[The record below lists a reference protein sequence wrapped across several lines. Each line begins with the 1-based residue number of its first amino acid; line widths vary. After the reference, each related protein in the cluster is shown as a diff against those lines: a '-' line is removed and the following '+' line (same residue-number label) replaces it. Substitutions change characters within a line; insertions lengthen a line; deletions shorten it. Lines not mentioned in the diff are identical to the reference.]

1 MTQQNIKIDIL
12 RYRPEMDNK
21 PFTQTFELP
30 YKADMSVLEA
40 LQYIKDNLDSTISFR
55 WSCRMAI
62 CGSCGLMVNGV
73 PKLGCK
79 AFLRDYYPKTISL
92 EPLAN
97 FPIERDLVVVMDD
110 FIQKLEEIKP
120 YIIPAKT
127 AANEKKCLSDGAY
140 KQTPEQ
146 MEKYKKFSM
155 CINCGLCYS
164 ACPQYALDKK
174 FTGPAALALLA
185 RYNRDSRD
193 AGSVERMKIV
203 NQEEGV
209 WGCTFVGYCSVVCP
223 KGVDPAGAI
232 QLLKVESSKDYLIGM
247 FKPEPE

>member
-1 MTQQNIKIDIL
+1 MTQQSIKIDIM
-12 RYRPEMDNK
+12 RYRPEMDDK

-30 YKADMSVLEA
+30 YRADMSVLEA
-40 LQYIKDNLDSTISFR
+40 LQYIKDNLDSTLSFR

-79 AFLRDYYPKTISL
+79 VFLRDYYPKTISL

-120 YIIPAKT
+120 YIIPDKT
-127 AANEKKCLSDGAY
+127 GSKENKCLSEGTY

-155 CINCGLCYS
+155 CINCGLCYA
-164 ACPQYALDKK
+164 ACPQYALDTK
-174 FTGPAALALLA
+174 FIGPAALALLA

-193 AGSVERMKIV
+193 AGTAERMKIV

-247 FKPEPE
+247 FKPE

>member
-1 MTQQNIKIDIL
+1 MSEQTIEIEVL
-12 RYRPEMDNK
+12 RYRPEIDK
-21 PFTQTFELP
+21 EPFTQSFAIP
-30 YKADMSVLEA
+30 YSADLSILEA
-40 LQYIKDNLDSTISFR
+40 LQYIKDHLDSSISFR

-62 CGSCGLMVNGV
+62 CGSCGMMVNGV

-79 AFLRDYYPKTISL
+79 AFLRDYYPNKVSL

-110 FIQKLEEIKP
+110 FIAKLESVKP
-120 YIIPAKT
+120 YIIPE
-127 AANEKKCLSDGAY
+127 NEKCLSEGTY
-140 KQTPEQ
+140 QQTPEQ
-146 MEKYKKFSM
+146 MAKYKQFSM
-155 CINCGLCYS
+155 CINCGLCYA
-164 ACPQYALDKK
+164 ACPQYALDNK

-193 AGSVERMKIV
+193 NGEAQRMKIV

-223 KGVDPAGAI
+223 KDVDPAAAI

-247 FKPEPE
+247 FKPD

>member
-1 MTQQNIKIDIL
+1 MSELTIKLDVL
-12 RYRPEMDNK
+12 RYRPEIDNE
-21 PFTQTFELP
+21 PFTQTFEVP
-30 YKADMSVLEA
+30 YTAEMSILEA
-40 LQYIKDNLDSTISFR
+40 LQYIKDHLDSTLSFR

-92 EPLAN
+92 APLAN

-110 FIQKLEEIKP
+110 FIKKLEGVKP
-120 YIIPAKT
+120 YIIP
-127 AANEKKCLSDGAY
+127 EKVRCLSEGPY
-140 KQTPEQ
+140 QQTPEQ
-146 MEKYKKFSM
+146 MAKYKQYSM
-155 CINCGLCYS
+155 CINCGLCYA

-174 FTGPAALALLA
+174 FTGPAALALLS

-193 AGSVERMKIV
+193 NGEAQRMKIV

-223 KGVDPAGAI
+223 KDVDPAAAI
-232 QLLKVESSKDYLIGM
+232 QLLKVESSKDYIIAM
-247 FKPEPE
+247 FKPD

>member
-1 MTQQNIKIDIL
+1 
-12 RYRPEMDNK
+12 MDNE
-21 PFTQTFELP
+21 PFTQTYEVP
-30 YKADMSVLEA
+30 YSPDMSILEA
-40 LQYIKDNLDSTISFR
+40 LQYIKDHIDSTISFR

-62 CGSCGLMVNGV
+62 CGSCGMMVNGV

-79 AFLRDYYPKTISL
+79 AFLRDSYPNKISL

-110 FIQKLEEIKP
+110 FINKLEEIEP
-120 YIIPAKT
+120 YIIPGKAKP
-127 AANEKKCLSDGAY
+127 LSEGPHQQTPQQMAKY
-140 KQTPEQ
+140 KQ
-146 MEKYKKFSM
+146 FSM
-155 CINCGLCYS
+155 CINCGLCYA

-174 FTGPAALALLA
+174 FTGPAALALIA
-185 RYNRDSRD
+185 RYNRDNRD
-193 AGSVERMKIV
+193 NGEAQRMKIV

-223 KGVDPAGAI
+223 KDVDPAAAI

-247 FKPEPE
+247 FKPD

>member
-1 MTQQNIKIDIL
+1 MNASTITIDIL
-12 RYRPEMDNK
+12 RYRPEMDEK
-21 PFTQTFELP
+21 PFTQSYEVP
-30 YKADMSVLEA
+30 YTADLSVLES
-40 LQYIKDNLDSTISFR
+40 LQYIKDHLDSTVSFR

-62 CGSCGLMVNGV
+62 CGSCGMMVNGV

-79 AFLRDYYPKTISL
+79 VFLRDYYPKKVTIA
-92 EPLAN
+92 PLAN

-110 FIQKLEEIKP
+110 FIDKLESVKP
-120 YIIPAKT
+120 YLIP
-127 AANEKKCLSDGAY
+127 EKEKDLAEGPHR
-140 KQTPEQ
+140 QTPLE
-146 MEKYKKFSM
+146 MEKFKQFSM
-155 CINCGLCYS
+155 CINCGLCYA

-193 AGSVERMKIV
+193 NGEAERMKVV

-223 KGVDPAGAI
+223 KDVDPAAAI
-232 QLLKVESSKDYLIGM
+232 QLLKVDSSKDYLIGM
-247 FKPEPE
+247 FKPD

>member
-1 MTQQNIKIDIL
+1 MTQKIMKIDIL
-12 RYRPEMDNK
+12 RYRPEMDEV

-30 YKADMSVLEA
+30 YSPDMSVLEA
-40 LQYIKDNLDSTISFR
+40 LQYIKDHLDSTISFR

-62 CGSCGLMVNGV
+62 CGSCGMMVNGV

-79 AFLRDYYPKTISL
+79 VFLRDYYPKKVSL

-110 FIQKLEEIKP
+110 FINKLEEIKP
-120 YIIPAKT
+120 YIIPQKT
-127 AANEKKCLSDGAY
+127 ESGENKCLSEGTY

-146 MEKYKKFSM
+146 MEKYKQYSM
-155 CINCGLCYS
+155 CINCGLCYA
-164 ACPQYALDKK
+164 ACPQYALDNK

-193 AGSVERMKIV
+193 GGEAERMKIV

-223 KGVDPAGAI
+223 KGVDPAAAI

-247 FKPEPE
+247 FKPE

>member
-1 MTQQNIKIDIL
+1 MNQKIIEIDIL
-12 RYRPEMDNK
+12 RYRPEEDDQ
-21 PFTQTFELP
+21 PFTQTFDVP
-30 YKADMSVLEA
+30 YQADMSILEA
-40 LQYIKDNLDSTISFR
+40 LQYIKDHLDSSISFR

-79 AFLRDYYPKTISL
+79 AFLRDYFPKRISL

-110 FIQKLEEIKP
+110 FINKLEEIKP
-120 YIIPAKT
+120 YIIPEK
-127 AANEKKCLSDGAY
+127 NESGTKKCLSEGAY

-146 MEKYKKFSM
+146 MEKYRQFSM
-155 CINCGLCYS
+155 CINCGLCYA

-174 FTGPAALALLA
+174 FMGPAALTLLA
-185 RYNRDSRD
+185 RYNRDNRD
-193 AGSVERMKIV
+193 AGSAERMKIV

-223 KGVDPAGAI
+223 KGVDPAAAI

-247 FKPEPE
+247 FKPE

>member
-1 MTQQNIKIDIL
+1 MSELTIEIDIL
-12 RYRPEMDNK
+12 RYRPEMDNE
-21 PFTQTFELP
+21 PFTQTFEVP
-30 YKADMSVLEA
+30 YSEDMSILES
-40 LQYIKDNLDSTISFR
+40 LQYIKDHLDSSLSFR

-79 AFLRDYYPKTISL
+79 TFLRDFYPKKIKL

-110 FIQKLEEIKP
+110 FIAKLEEIKP
-120 YIIPAKT
+120 YIIPK
-127 AANEKKCLSDGAY
+127 EEKCLSEGTY
-140 KQTPEQ
+140 QQTPEQ
-146 MEKYKKFSM
+146 MAKFKQYSM
-155 CINCGLCYS
+155 CINCGLCYA
-164 ACPQYALDKK
+164 ACPQYGLDKK

-193 AGSVERMKIV
+193 NGRAERMKIV

-223 KGVDPAGAI
+223 KEVDPAAAI
-232 QLLKVESSKDYLIGM
+232 QQLKVESSKDYLIGM
-247 FKPEPE
+247 FKPD

>member
-1 MTQQNIKIDIL
+1 MSQQTIKLDIM
-12 RYRPEMDNK
+12 RYRPEMDDK

-30 YKADMSVLEA
+30 YKADMSILEA
-40 LQYIKDNLDSTISFR
+40 LQYIKDHMDSTISFR

-62 CGSCGLMVNGV
+62 CGSCGLMVDGV

-79 AFLRDYYPKTISL
+79 AFLRDYYPNNITL

-110 FIQKLEEIKP
+110 FIKKLEEIKP
-120 YIIPAKT
+120 YIIPEKT
-127 AANEKKCLSDGAY
+127 GSQEKKCLSDGAY

-155 CINCGLCYS
+155 CINCGLCYA
-164 ACPQYALDKK
+164 ACPQYALDTN

-193 AGSVERMKIV
+193 AGSAERMKIV

-223 KGVDPAGAI
+223 KGVDPAAAI

-247 FKPEPE
+247 FKPEA

>member
-1 MTQQNIKIDIL
+1 MSEEKIIEVEIL
-12 RYRPEMDNK
+12 RYRPEQDEK
-21 PFTQTFELP
+21 PFLQLFEVPFLP
-30 YKADMSVLEA
+30 DMSILEA
-40 LQYIKDNLDSTISFR
+40 LQYIKDHIDSSISFR

-62 CGSCGLMVNGV
+62 CGSCGLVANGV

-79 AFLRDYYPKTISL
+79 AFLRDYYPKRLTL

-110 FIQKLEEIKP
+110 FIKKLEEIKP
-120 YIIPAKT
+120 YIIPA
-127 AANEKKCLSDGAY
+127 AEKCLSEGTHQQTPVQMAKY
-140 KQTPEQ
+140 KQ
-146 MEKYKKFSM
+146 FSM

-174 FTGPAALALLA
+174 FMGPAVLALLA

-193 AGSVERMKIV
+193 AGSAERMKIV

-223 KGVDPAGAI
+223 KGVDPAAAI
-232 QLLKVESSKDYLIGM
+232 QLLKVESSKDYLIGI
-247 FKPEPE
+247 FKPE

>member
-1 MTQQNIKIDIL
+1 MTQPNMKIDIQ
-12 RYRPEMDNK
+12 RYRPELDEK

-79 AFLRDYYPKTISL
+79 AFLRDYYPKTLSL

-110 FIQKLEEIKP
+110 FIKKLEEIKP
-120 YIIPAKT
+120 YIIPAT
-127 AANEKKCLSDGAY
+127 NASNEKKCLSDGVY
-140 KQTPEQ
+140 IQTPEQ
-146 MEKYKKFSM
+146 MEKYKKYSM

-174 FTGPAALALLA
+174 FLGPAALALLA

-193 AGSVERMKIV
+193 AGTAERMKIV

-247 FKPEPE
+247 FKPE

>member
-1 MTQQNIKIDIL
+1 MTQPSMKIDIQ
-12 RYRPEMDNK
+12 RYRPEMDEK
-21 PFTQTFELP
+21 PFMQTFEVP

-40 LQYIKDNLDSTISFR
+40 LQYIKDHLDSTISFR

-62 CGSCGLMVNGV
+62 CGSCGLMVDGV

-79 AFLRDYYPKTISL
+79 AFLRDYYPQTLTLK
-92 EPLAN
+92 PLAN
-97 FPIERDLVVVMDD
+97 FPIERDLVAVMDD
-110 FIQKLEEIKP
+110 FIKKLEEIKP
-120 YIIPAKT
+120 YIIPEKT
-127 AANEKKCLSDGAY
+127 ASNEKKCLSDGAY

-146 MEKYKKFSM
+146 MEKYKKYSM

-193 AGSVERMKIV
+193 AGKAERMKIV

-247 FKPEPE
+247 FKPGE

>member
-1 MTQQNIKIDIL
+1 MSELTIELDVL
-12 RYRPEMDNK
+12 RYRPEEDDK
-21 PFTQTFELP
+21 PFTQTFSVP
-30 YKADMSVLEA
+30 YTEDMSVLES
-40 LQYIKDNLDSTISFR
+40 LQHIKDHLDSTLSFR

-62 CGSCGLMVNGV
+62 CGSCGVMVNGI

-79 AFLRDYYPKTISL
+79 TFLRDYYPGKITV

-110 FIQKLEEIKP
+110 FINKLEEIKP
-120 YIIPAKT
+120 YIIPKE
-127 AANEKKCLSDGAY
+127 EKSLADGTY
-140 KQTPEQ
+140 QQTPEQ
-146 MEKYKKFSM
+146 MAKFKQYSM
-155 CINCGLCYS
+155 CINCGLCYA
-164 ACPQYALDKK
+164 ACPQYGLDNK

-193 AGSVERMKIV
+193 NGKAERMKVV

-223 KGVDPAGAI
+223 KGVDPAAAI
-232 QLLKVESSKDYLIGM
+232 QQLKVESSKDYLIGM
-247 FKPEPE
+247 FKPD

>member
-1 MTQQNIKIDIL
+1 MNASTITIDIL
-12 RYRPEMDNK
+12 RYRPEMDEK
-21 PFTQTFELP
+21 PFTQSFEVP
-30 YKADMSVLEA
+30 YNADLSVLET
-40 LQYIKDNLDSTISFR
+40 LQYIKDHLDSSISFR

-62 CGSCGLMVNGV
+62 CGSCGMMVNGV

-79 AFLRDYYPKTISL
+79 VFLRNYHPKKVTL
-92 EPLAN
+92 APLAN

-110 FIQKLEEIKP
+110 FIDKLESVKP
-120 YIIPAKT
+120 YLIPEKEKDL
-127 AANEKKCLSDGAY
+127 AAGPHQ
-140 KQTPEQ
+140 QTPLQ
-146 MEKYKKFSM
+146 MEKFKQFSM
-155 CINCGLCYS
+155 CINCGLCYA

-193 AGSVERMKIV
+193 NGEAERMKIV

-223 KGVDPAGAI
+223 KDVDPAAAI
-232 QLLKVESSKDYLIGM
+232 QLLKVDSSKDYLIGM
-247 FKPEPE
+247 FKPD